1 MVSRY
6 VQELPEDCADK
17 QEREWYK
24 HKVTA
29 PGLWLGY
36 GATTFPAITEG
47 ESPFLI
53 QRILPELMYSA
64 HYRQIDRVGSE
75 GGR

>member
-1 MVSRY
+1 MSCLTSLACR
-6 VQELPEDCADK
+6 EDRILNL

-47 ESPFLI
+47 ELLPLMMI
-53 QRILPELMYSA
+53 ILARLTASFDY
-64 HYRQIDRVGSE
+64 
-75 GGR
+75 

>member
-1 MVSRY
+1 MFKMPGQVAKPD
-6 VQELPEDCADK
+6 E

-47 ESPFLI
+47 ELEK
-53 QRILPELMYSA
+53 QW
-64 HYRQIDRVGSE
+64 VGT
-75 GGR
+75 